1 MKDESTIVGG
11 LSWRHYCF
19 CSLLLFIGIIFW
31 GRIVYLGAA
40 DNDFLQRKGKIS
52 EKLELIPAVR
62 GSIIDRNGEVLA
74 VSTPGYSISINPN
87 QENFSD
93 GELKIISTVLKL
105 DVDRLRSSINH
116 NQNKKFLFIKRK
128 VSREIGDFLRTFDIE
143 GLNYDEEYHRYY
155 PAAETSAHV
164 IGLSLIHI

>member
-1 MKDESTIVGG
+1 MVGN
-11 LSWRHYCF
+11 LKWRRYF
-19 CSLLLFIGIIFW
+19 IYSVLLCIGVIFW

-40 DNDFLQRKGKIS
+40 DKDFLQRKGKIS
-52 EKLELIPAVR
+52 EKLEVIPAVR

-128 VSREIGDFLRTFDIE
+128 VSREIGDFLRTLIAIV
-143 GLNYDEEYHRYY
+143 YD
-155 PAAETSAHV
+155 
-164 IGLSLIHI
+164 